1 MFDIN
6 INMDNMVIS
15 NIERQDILYI
25 KDWINNQN
33 LSYLNNTKPIDFNEL
48 YERFLEYYVSENE
61 FFLKI
66 TNDDNLIG
74 IIKGRIEFKN
84 LNEVWIWNFIIDEK
98 YRGNGIGSKIIDSI
112 KNYFLNSF
120 GIYSFYT
127 VACEK
132 DIKALKFW
140 NKNGFEISR
149 ISKGYFNING
159 NDFDMFILKT

>member
-61 FFLKI
+61 FF
-66 TNDDNLIG
+66 
-74 IIKGRIEFKN
+74 
-84 LNEVWIWNFIIDEK
+84 
-98 YRGNGIGSKIIDSI
+98 
-112 KNYFLNSF
+112 
-120 GIYSFYT
+120 
-127 VACEK
+127 
-132 DIKALKFW
+132 
-140 NKNGFEISR
+140 
-149 ISKGYFNING
+149 
-159 NDFDMFILKT
+159 